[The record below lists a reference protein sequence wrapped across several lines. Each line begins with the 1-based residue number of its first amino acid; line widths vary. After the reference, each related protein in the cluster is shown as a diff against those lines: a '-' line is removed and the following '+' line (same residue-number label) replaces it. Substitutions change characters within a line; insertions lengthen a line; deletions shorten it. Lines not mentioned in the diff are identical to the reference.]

1 MATIDPN
8 KQTKTYTEQ
17 ELNTIQEYQQIHA
30 RLRIL
35 KAQMADIHDETND
48 LIETLDRMRLKENKQ
63 NTNGKK

>member
-8 KQTKTYTEQ
+8 KQAKTYTEQ

-48 LIETLDRMRLKENKQ
+48 LIETLDQMRLKENKQ

>member
-8 KQTKTYTEQ
+8 KQDKTYTEH
-17 ELNTIQEYQQIHA
+17 ELNMIQEYQQIHA

-48 LIETLDRMRLKENKQ
+48 LIETLDQMRLKENKQ

>member
-8 KQTKTYTEQ
+8 KEAKTYTEK
-17 ELNTIQEYQQIHA
+17 ELNTIQEYQQIHT

-48 LIETLDRMRLKENKQ
+48 LIETLDQMRLKENKQ
-63 NTNGKK
+63 NIDGKK